1 MGKFPKQISA
11 QQKGL
16 KKIVRY
22 QLWGNIEQ
30 ELSLIIIMIFDDE
43 ENYCTTSYCSPRKYH
58 AQSKGEKKKH
68 FYALE
73 ITQPL
78 TCQNNNGPFLK
89 KGSRVDGE

>member
-16 KKIVRY
+16 KKIVSY

-43 ENYCTTSYCSPRKYH
+43 EN
-58 AQSKGEKKKH
+58 
-68 FYALE
+68 
-73 ITQPL
+73 
-78 TCQNNNGPFLK
+78 
-89 KGSRVDGE
+89 